1 MACYL
6 KLHSRGSPLVV
17 ADPKS
22 SPNAL
27 NQSGSPGMSCV
38 MTGKVAFYYDKHSV
52 VHVNFALFF
61 IRHLCIGQKFHHC
74 LIPVVPHTAVAEVS
88 TRRRMARERR
98 RACYSVVSSIKVRT
112 FLEPKAPQS
121 TYLKCTTRFVQCHL
135 HSYTTDVNMYM
146 NPNAEMTFTPPWNL
160 NTLEFH

>member
-1 MACYL
+1 MPAAKGTCRNKAMNQTAMACYL

-61 IRHLCIGQKFHHC
+61 IRHLCIGQKIHHC

-98 RACYSVVSSIKVRT
+98 RACYSVVSSIKDIVGES
-112 FLEPKAPQS
+112 FIEDDADDQQKGDKNAMS
-121 TYLKCTTRFVQCHL
+121 AM
-135 HSYTTDVNMYM
+135 TDSKQK
-146 NPNAEMTFTPPWNL
+146 
-160 NTLEFH
+160 